1 MPGSGDLPQSVLCMT
16 PVTRYGRL
24 INSAVG
30 ESSDTKGRG
39 KEGER
44 LSGWSGLRV
53 GYLFKIPIRN
63 QANKK
68 KHQSDLLRLPLVS
81 IFFIQNYV
89 KSISPALNCIRKG
102 PALQIAP
109 VLGLGSTPYL
119 KKVREEN
126 PCHQVFKEFSSF
138 FF

>member
-1 MPGSGDLPQSVLCMT
+1 MVDLSIQLSESL
-16 PVTRYGRL
+16 L
-24 INSAVG
+24 ILKV
-30 ESSDTKGRG
+30 EERKGKG
-39 KEGER
+39 CQDG
-44 LSGWSGLRV
+44 LDSGWDICLKYPSET
-53 GYLFKIPIRN
+53 KQIKKTPIRP
-63 QANKK
+63 
-68 KHQSDLLRLPLVS
+68 SRLPLVS